1 MGVTYVFNIFT
12 ERVVANQIQ
21 CHMIK
26 NNLFPQLQ
34 SAYRSHHNTE
44 TAALKVR
51 NDLLMNMN
59 KGHVSLLVL
68 LDLSAAFD
76 TVDHKILLKTLQM
89 KLGVCGSALSW
100 FKSYLEGR
108 SQRICIKETLSQS
121 FDLKW
126 GVPQGSCLDLLLFT
140 IYSSDLFSL
149 LESHLPSAHAY
160 ANDTQFILV
169 PRGRAPFGQHQ
180 ESRPLAR
187 SSDIPFLNGYVNT
200 ID

>member
-1 MGVTYVFNIFT
+1 
-12 ERVVANQIQ
+12 
-21 CHMIK
+21 
-26 NNLFPQLQ
+26 
-34 SAYRSHHNTE
+34 
-44 TAALKVR
+44 
-51 NDLLMNMN
+51 MNMN

-121 FDLKW
+121 FDLQW
-126 GVPQGSCLDLLLFT
+126 GVPQGSCLGPLLFT

-149 LESHLPSAHAY
+149 LESHLPTAHAY
-160 ANDTQFILV
+160 ADDSCICPLV
-169 PRGRAPFGQHQ
+169 LV
-180 ESRPLAR
+180 LAR
-187 SSDIPFLNGYVNT
+187 VSWMLSLPLKIVFKTSDSGCV
-200 ID
+200 